1 MLTLTAKLAVAALIA
16 ATPPTGLDKTVKTRL
31 DASLRCRLGVYAFPG
46 GRFLSITGSD
56 GHPRDL
62 RYGRSEGGLG
72 KLVEQADGAYA
83 TSTST
88 STSPRLTLRFEPCE
102 SGRVHMETETGV
114 RLGRRA
120 PLVVRETTFH
130 NGGVALH
137 GKLVLPLGGEARTKA
152 VAVWIGGSNNDPDSD
167 DASWQFELARRGV
180 GFFVYDKRGTG
191 ASGGELTAD
200 FHVRAADTVA
210 AIQEA
215 RRLAPRVQ
223 KFGVIGGSQGGWV
236 APLVATLTPL
246 NFVVPAFAMA
256 EGPPAQD
263 RAVVEG
269 QLRRAGFDALALSQA
284 AEVTAATE
292 HVVRSNFSE
301 GFEVLEALKSKYREE
316 PWLAAI
322 QPRSYTGVLLRTSSA
337 EARRFGP
344 VLSQGLTFNYEPRP
358 IIETIRSR
366 QLWLLGGRDQ
376 QAPSAG
382 TIQVL
387 QDIQRGRADL
397 DLIVFP
403 QADHGLIEAFQGP
416 TGETTAYPSGL
427 FDLLASWILTGRAVS
442 LDAQAIIQR
451 GADRRTELDQGRA
464 VDRGAERSVG
474 PSPKRRRPC
483 GA

>member
-1 MLTLTAKLAVAALIA
+1 MLTLAAKLAVTALIV

-31 DASLRCRLGVYAFPG
+31 DASLRCRLGAYAFPE

-83 TSTST
+83 TSTS
-88 STSPRLTLRFEPCE
+88 PRLTLRFESCE
-102 SGRVHMETETGV
+102 SGRLHMETGAGV
-114 RLGRRA
+114 QLGRRA
-120 PLVVRETTFH
+120 PMVVRETIFH
-130 NGGVALH
+130 SADIALH
-137 GKLVLPLGGEARTKA
+137 GKLVLPPGGEARTRA
-152 VAVWIGGSNNDPDSD
+152 VAVWIGGSNNDPDTD

-191 ASGGELTAD
+191 VSGGDLTAD
-200 FHVRAADTVA
+200 FHVRAADA
-210 AIQEA
+210 AAAVQEA

-223 KFGVIGGSQGGWV
+223 KFGVIGASQGGWV

-246 NFVVPAFAMA
+246 DFVVPAFAMA

-269 QLRRAGFDALALSQA
+269 QLRRAGFGAVALSQA
-284 AEVTAATE
+284 GEVTAATE
-292 HVVRSNFSE
+292 RVVRSNFSQ
-301 GFEVLEALKSKYREE
+301 GFEALEALKSKYREE

-322 QPRSYTGVLLRTSSA
+322 QPRSYTGVLLRTPTA
-337 EARRFGP
+337 ELRRLGP
-344 VLSQGLTFNYEPRP
+344 VMSQGLTFNYEPRP
-358 IIETIRSR
+358 IIETIKSR
-366 QLWLLGGRDQ
+366 QLWLLGGHDQ

-397 DLIVFP
+397 DLIVFLR
-403 QADHGLIEAFQGP
+403 ADHGLLEKFQGP
-416 TGETTAYPSGL
+416 TGETAAYPSGL
-427 FDLLASWILTGRAVS
+427 FDLLARWILTGRLAP
-442 LDAQAIIQR
+442 LDAQAAISR
-451 GADRRTELDQGRA
+451 GADR
-464 VDRGAERSVG
+464 
-474 PSPKRRRPC
+474 
-483 GA
+483 